1 MVGFVNALQ
10 FVDFF
15 LRKVNDLE
23 IGWIYG

>member
-15 LRKVNDLE
+15 PRKVNDLE